1 MDERD
6 VLDEAEVACLD
17 VVRSWRDQ
25 VNSTAGQAGPPRVL
39 EVLIQE
45 LEQLK
50 HAISAR
56 QIELTAQVRDHA
68 HARRESQGVSA
79 SLADRYAGDGV
90 ALARR
95 RHPMTG
101 SRLVHQ
107 AQVLTED
114 MPQVLDAMRAGEL
127 GETQAAIL
135 VRETEGLSHAQRDQ
149 ITEQLRERWAVIGD
163 RGLSETTRDLVAR
176 VAPDVLADRHAKGVA
191 NRHVSYRSAPD
202 AMLRL
207 SALLPLREGL
217 ACVQAL
223 QSAADDEV
231 KDGAKDEPRSRR
243 WRQAQADA
251 LVTRITGT
259 APKDLPPV
267 GVKVNLM
274 IPIEALTEDAGGFID
289 GYGMIGGHLVRD
301 LIAQC
306 PETQGPQIRRL
317 FSQAGDLV
325 GMESRARH
333 YPGLLKEFI
342 RLRDQR
348 CRTPFC
354 ESPVKHIDHID
365 PAASG
370 GATSESNGRGGC
382 ERCNYDKEHPDYH
395 VTGDAR
401 CATTRI
407 GALSVASMPPAPP
420 GKPLPTASRHE
431 RRFVDIIWG
440 DIASRGFNAPQRQ

>member
-1 MDERD
+1 
-6 VLDEAEVACLD
+6 
-17 VVRSWRDQ
+17 
-25 VNSTAGQAGPPRVL
+25 
-39 EVLIQE
+39 
-45 LEQLK
+45 
-50 HAISAR
+50 
-56 QIELTAQVRDHA
+56 
-68 HARRESQGVSA
+68 
-79 SLADRYAGDGV
+79 
-90 ALARR
+90 
-95 RHPMTG
+95 MTG

-114 MPQVLDAMRAGEL
+114 MPQVLEAMRAGEL

-135 VRETEGLSHAQRDQ
+135 VRETEGLSRTQRAEVTQ
-149 ITEQLRERWAVIGD
+149 QLRERWSIIGD

-176 VAPDVLADRHAKGVA
+176 IAPDALAKRHAKAAA

-207 SALLPLREGL
+207 SALLPVREGL

-223 QSAADDEV
+223 QTAANQQLNKADELAED
-231 KDGAKDEPRSRR
+231 KQDEPASRR

-274 IPIEALTEDAGGFID
+274 IPIEALTGDAGGFID

-306 PETQGPQIRRL
+306 PQAHGPQIRRL
-317 FSQAGDLV
+317 FSQGCDLV
-325 GMESRARH
+325 GMESRSRH

-354 ESPVKHIDHID
+354 ESPVKHTDHIK
-365 PAASG
+365 PAAAG
-370 GATSESNGRGGC
+370 GATSESNGRAGC

-401 CATTRI
+401 CTTTRI

-440 DIASRGFNAPQRQ
+440 DITSRGFNAPQRQ